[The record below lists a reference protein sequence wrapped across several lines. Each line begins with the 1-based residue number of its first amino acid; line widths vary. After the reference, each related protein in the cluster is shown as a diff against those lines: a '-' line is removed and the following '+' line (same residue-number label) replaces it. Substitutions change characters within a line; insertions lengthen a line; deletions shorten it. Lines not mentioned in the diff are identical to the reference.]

1 MPYVPVA
8 QLKDYVG
15 KELGRSEWLTIDQ
28 ARINLFAEATGDHQF
43 IHVDPVKAAKTPFG
57 STIAHGFLSLSLMP
71 KLMEDILIMP
81 EGLKMAV
88 NYGLDSV
95 RFIQPVKVDSKV
107 RLNVTLTDVNG
118 SQLSFSRSR
127 VWLPVS
133 PVAQAPV
140 FSRVTIPIPQGDAT
154 FSYAQVASWSM
165 TVTNRLQP
173 QPRLGWVVC
182 YLDHLMAVPPS
193 IQAAPVTR
201 GYVYTLQ
208 GLVGTVLDVDDRR
221 AGRGDRDSD
230 VLHAGSS
237 RIRPSSWARLNR
249 DRPPPSANSASYSW
263 A

>member
-107 RLNVTLTDVNG
+107 RLNVTLTDVNEKNLANG
-118 SQLSFSRSR
+118 
-127 VWLPVS
+127 
-133 PVAQAPV
+133 
-140 FSRVTIPIPQGDAT
+140 
-154 FSYAQVASWSM
+154 
-165 TVTNRLQP
+165 
-173 QPRLGWVVC
+173 
-182 YLDHLMAVPPS
+182 YL
-193 IQAAPVTR
+193 
-201 GYVYTLQ
+201 
-208 GLVGTVLDVDDRR
+208 
-221 AGRGDRDSD
+221 
-230 VLHAGSS
+230 
-237 RIRPSSWARLNR
+237 
-249 DRPPPSANSASYSW
+249 RPPPRWKSKARKNLLTSLSRCHSASCK
-263 A
+263 ALPVVRG